1 MNNADN
7 VVHILLRPTC
17 ITPKQHLYLIVF
29 SSPCTVLPAPEVAT
43 VEDSTVTA
51 GDSHILQ
58 CTVTEIPHLAVQP
71 TVELI
76 GPGSSNMVSTVVG
89 LMVTHI
95 VDPVRTSDA
104 GQYRCRAL
112 VDIPSASVDISA
124 HSSSTLTV
132 QSKWK

>member
-17 ITPKQHLYLIVF
+17 ITPSNIYLIVF
-29 SSPCTVLPAPEVAT
+29 SSPCTDLPAPEVAT

-51 GDSHILQ
+51 GDSHTLQ

-76 GPGSSNMVSTVVG
+76 GPASSNMVATVVG

-104 GQYRCRAL
+104 GQYRCRAS